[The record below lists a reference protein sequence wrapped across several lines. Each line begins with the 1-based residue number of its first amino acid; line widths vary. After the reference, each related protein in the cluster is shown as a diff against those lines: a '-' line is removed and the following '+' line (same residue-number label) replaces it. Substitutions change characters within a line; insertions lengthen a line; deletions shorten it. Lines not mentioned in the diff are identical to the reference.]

1 MYNISMS
8 GRGAHSSSKKL
19 PKLSYLSPTR
29 AKRFDDHDGDDA
41 LQVDLDLNYDDD
53 PEEDKETS
61 TSKLLD
67 MITTTTTTTMMLVMV
82 VMKMTMLRKTIRN

>member
-8 GRGAHSSSKKL
+8 GRGTPSSSKKL